1 MEQQQVLEMV
11 AEMEATRRTNPEV
24 EAYNPKMEQMWDH
37 LLEER
42 KAKLEAD
49 LAEEDTDLQKQSWT
63 PIKRKCQQG
72 WKSE

>member
-1 MEQQQVLEMV
+1 MV
-11 AEMEATRRTNPEV
+11 AKMEASRRTNPEEV
-24 EAYNPKMEQMWDH
+24 EAYHAKLEQMWDP

-49 LAEEDTDLQKQSWT
+49 LAEEDTDLQKQKWT
-63 PIKRKCQQG
+63 PIKRKWRQG